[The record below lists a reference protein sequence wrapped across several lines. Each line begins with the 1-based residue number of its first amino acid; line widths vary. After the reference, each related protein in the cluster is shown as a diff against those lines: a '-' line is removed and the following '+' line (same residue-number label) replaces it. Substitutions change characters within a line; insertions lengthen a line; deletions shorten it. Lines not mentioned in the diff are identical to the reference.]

1 MSEST
6 LRIGLVLPDVM
17 GTYGDGGNALILRQR
32 ARMRGIDAEIVHITL
47 DDEVPDSLDVYTL
60 GGAEDYA
67 QRLATRH
74 LTRYPGLQRAAAAG
88 RPVLAICAAIQVLGH
103 WYETSAGERVEGI
116 SLFDLTTSPQERRSI
131 GELVTEPMLDG
142 LTDPLSG
149 FENHRGGTLLGPD
162 AAPLGKVRH
171 GVGNGVG
178 DGTEGVVQ
186 GSVIGTYMHGPAL
199 ARNPQLA
206 DHLLKQALGV
216 DTLAPL
222 DLPQVDRLRTERLAA
237 ARRG

>member
-1 MSEST
+1 
-6 LRIGLVLPDVM
+6 
-17 GTYGDGGNALILRQR
+17 
-32 ARMRGIDAEIVHITL
+32 
-47 DDEVPDSLDVYTL
+47 
-60 GGAEDYA
+60 
-67 QRLATRH
+67 
-74 LTRYPGLQRAAAAG
+74 QRAAAAG

-103 WYETSAGERVEGI
+103 WYETSAGERGEGI
-116 SLFDLTTSPQERRSI
+116 SLFDLTTAPQETRSI
-131 GELVTEPMLDG
+131 GELVTDPVLDG

-149 FENHRGGTLLGPD
+149 FENHRGGTTLGSD
-162 AAPLGKVRH
+162 AKPLGRVRH

-186 GSVIGTYMHGPAL
+186 GSVLGTYMHGPAL
-199 ARNPQLA
+199 ARNPHLA

-216 DTLAPL
+216 ETLTPL